1 MAKAIRQ
8 IEKTTPSS
16 EELHDQDITALL
28 KQIVENRQAIST
40 SLNILNELQQTGV
53 LDTLNGLLK
62 TRVKVAS
69 IAMEQ
74 VNQPSMHNI
83 IKNGFNTIEFLGALD
98 PEKLK
103 VILNAVS
110 KGLDETSERIGQ
122 NEPIGLWG
130 MMKTIRDPDVNTALS
145 SMLGFLNGMGKEMGK
160 GRTH

>member
-1 MAKAIRQ
+1 MAKAIKQ

-16 EELHDQDITALL
+16 EELHDQDIAALL
-28 KQIVENRQAIST
+28 KQIAENRQAIST

-83 IKNGFNTIEFLGALD
+83 IRNGFNTIEFLGALD